1 MLKVSVFDNEFSKLE
16 TPLFI
21 IPVFKDQLVLSNE
34 LQFLEE
40 AIQPG
45 IGKIIKDSNFDAE
58 LENYRTIYALS
69 DKLPLLIL
77 LGSGNIAKWQMEN
90 ARKFFGKAVRLAQ
103 DFKVKD
109 FAIYWNSEF
118 PVPKR
123 NDIFFCEAVIAMQ
136 MAMHN
141 SKEYQFQSKDSEQNI
156 IIENIKI
163 AFYNSPPNFNAFLD
177 EGLQTGKAVNYSR
190 RLADLPGNIL
200 TPTKLV
206 EEIQGVKEKY
216 NWNIELLQRSQLE
229 KEGLNTL
236 LAVSEGTDS
245 NPYLLIINY
254 KNSHASEKIAL
265 IGKGVTFDSG
275 GLSLKSP
282 KGMEAMKYDM
292 SGAAAVLGAL
302 IAISEANLPVN
313 IIASIPIVEN
323 LPSGKASRPG
333 DIVKSYGGPTIEIVN
348 TDAEGRLILADAIA
362 YTVKNYNPEI
372 LIDLATLTGAIIST
386 FGHLVAGIMGNDQPL
401 IEELCE
407 SGNISG
413 EFIWPLPIWD
423 SYDDSIK
430 SDIADLRNVSKD
442 EGAGSITAAIFLK
455 HFVGNTRWAHLDIA
469 GTAWD
474 MPVKSYRT
482 KGASGFGVRLIY
494 HWLKN
499 IHLTDKG
506 SKP

>member
-1 MLKVSVFDNEFSKLE
+1 MLKVSVFDNEFLKLE

-21 IPVFKDQLVLSNE
+21 IPVFKDRLLLPDE

-45 IGKIIKDSNFDAE
+45 SEKIIKDSNFDGE
-58 LENYRTIYALS
+58 LEKYRTIYTIS
-69 DKLPLLIL
+69 DKLPLLIM
-77 LGSGNIAKWQMEN
+77 LGAGNIAKWQMEN
-90 ARKFFGKAVRLAQ
+90 ARKFFGKAIRLAQ
-103 DFKVKD
+103 DFKVND
-109 FAIYWNSEF
+109 LAIYWNSEF

-123 NDIFFCEAVIAMQ
+123 NDIFFTEAVIAMQ
-136 MAMHN
+136 MAIHN
-141 SKEYQFQSKDSEQNI
+141 SKEYQLQKEETEQI
-156 IIENIKI
+156 TEIETVKI
-163 AFYNSPPNFNAFLD
+163 AFHNSPPNFNVFLD
-177 EGLQTGKAVNYSR
+177 EGLKIGKAVNFSR

-216 NWNIELLQRSQLE
+216 DWEIEVLQKSDLE
-229 KEGLNTL
+229 KEGLHAL
-236 LAVSEGTDS
+236 LAVSEGTES

-254 KNSHASEKIAL
+254 KNSPASEKIAL

-275 GLSLKSP
+275 GLSLKTP
-282 KGMEAMKYDM
+282 KGMESMKYDM

-302 IAISEANLPVN
+302 IAISEAKLPVN
-313 IIASIPIVEN
+313 IIASVPIVEN

-333 DIVKSYGGPTIEIVN
+333 DVVKSYGGPTIEIVN

-362 YTVKNYNPEI
+362 YTVKNYKPEV
-372 LIDLATLTGAIIST
+372 LIDLATLTGSIIST
-386 FGHLVAGIMGNDQPL
+386 FGHLAAGIMGNDQPL
-401 IEELCE
+401 IEELRE

-423 SYDDSIK
+423 SYNSSIK
-430 SDIADLRNVSKD
+430 SDIADLRNTSKD
-442 EGAGSITAAIFLK
+442 EGAGSITAAVFLK
-455 HFVGNTRWAHLDIA
+455 HFVENARWAHLDIA

-474 MPVKSYRT
+474 MPVKSYRG

-499 IHLTDKG
+499 IHLSEKG
-506 SKP
+506 S